1 MLTPFK
7 GKLYPSGD
15 LTLYTPHKV
24 CTVKK
29 DTTPSPLDGIDSY
42 VDSDGK
48 TQVFYD
54 AIDNSPMGLSVAT
67 NSHRPS
73 QNINQNSETRTRQGL
88 KGISRYAKIMLR
100 SGTAM
105 LGKSIP
111 RRWTTF
117 ATVTMPAITEDENV
131 IANAAFPEMVRQLEQ
146 QIKRELVRAGIKPEI
161 TYCVE
166 VQEQRYRE
174 TGIVA
179 LHLHL
184 VFQGKLND
192 RSPWAIT
199 PARIDKF
206 WRSQLERVLD
216 RPVDVSAANKL
227 ETPKKPLEKEI
238 GKYISK
244 GGKLIAKIIADG
256 KEHLIP
262 RSWWGMTTA
271 LKQKVIKAIV
281 NLDSDT
287 ATWLSESSYDL
298 PIKLFDIRLG
308 ETYKEKLVARIGW
321 ITDKLFQE
329 QITQLCG

>member
-1 MLTPFK
+1 MLTRYR

-15 LTLYTPHKV
+15 ITLYTPHKD

-29 DTTPSPLDGIDSY
+29 DTTPNPLDAYDSY

-48 TQVFYD
+48 IQVFD
-54 AIDNSPMGLSVAT
+54 SAIDNSPMGLSVAT
-67 NSHRPS
+67 NSHR
-73 QNINQNSETRTRQGL
+73 ISESRARQGL
-88 KGISRYAKIMLR
+88 KGISGSAKRMLR
-100 SGTAM
+100 SGTAI
-105 LGKSIP
+105 LGKIFP
-111 RRWTTF
+111 RRWITF
-117 ATVTMPAITEDENV
+117 LTVTTPAISEAENEIV
-131 IANAAFPEMVRQLEQ
+131 NAEFPEMVRQLLQ
-146 QIKRELVRAGIKPEI
+146 QIKRELERAGIKAEI

-166 VQEQRYRE
+166 VQEQRYRD

-192 RSPWAIT
+192 RSDYAIT
-199 PARIDKF
+199 PARIDQF

-244 GGKLIAKIIADG
+244 GGSLIAKIIADG
-256 KEHLIP
+256 KGHLLP
-262 RSWWGMTTA
+262 KSWWGMTNSLNKRVKA
-271 LKQKVIKAIV
+271 AIV

-287 ATWLSESSYDL
+287 ATWLSENAYEL

-308 ETYKEKLVARIGW
+308 ETYKNKLVAQIGW
-321 ITDKLFQE
+321 ITDKLFQK
-329 QITQLCG
+329 QITQLCS

>member
-1 MLTPFK
+1 MLTPFR

-15 LTLYTPHKV
+15 LTIYIPHKV

-29 DTTPSPLDGIDSY
+29 DTTPDPLEGIDSY
-42 VDSDGK
+42 IDSNGK
-48 TQVFYD
+48 TQVFFED
-54 AIDNSPMGLSVAT
+54 RSPPPMGLSVAT
-67 NSHRPS
+67 NSHR
-73 QNINQNSETRTRQGL
+73 NSESRARQGL
-88 KGISRYAKIMLR
+88 KGISGSAKRMLR
-100 SGTAM
+100 SGTAI
-105 LGKSIP
+105 LGRSIP

-117 ATVTMPAITEDENV
+117 ATVTTPTITEDENAIV
-131 IANAAFPEMVRQLEQ
+131 NAEWSEMVRQLEQ

-166 VQEQRYRE
+166 VQEQRYTE

-184 VFQGKLND
+184 VFQGKLSD

-227 ETPKKPLEKEI
+227 HPPKKPLETEI

-262 RSWWGMTTA
+262 RSWWGMTTS
-271 LKQKVIKAIV
+271 LKRKVKTAIV
-281 NLDSDT
+281 NLDTDT

-298 PIKLFDIRLG
+298 PVKLFDIRLG
-308 ETYKEKLVARIGW
+308 DGYKNKLVARIGW
-321 ITDKLFQE
+321 ITDKLFQQ
-329 QITQLCG
+329 QITQLCS

>member
-67 NSHRPS
+67 NSHR
-73 QNINQNSETRTRQGL
+73 ISESRTRQGL
-88 KGISRYAKIMLR
+88 KGIGRSAKIMLR
-100 SGTAM
+100 SGTAL
-105 LGKSIP
+105 LGRSIP
-111 RRWTTF
+111 RRLMTF
-117 ATVTMPAITEDENV
+117 LTVTTPAITEAENAIV
-131 IANAAFPEMVRQLEQ
+131 NAEWSEMVRQLEQ

-166 VQEQRYRE
+166 VQEQRYTE

-184 VFQGKLND
+184 VFQGKLSD

-199 PARIDKF
+199 PARIDKL

-244 GGKLIAKIIADG
+244 GGSLIAKIIADG

-271 LKQKVIKAIV
+271 LKQRVKAAIV
-281 NLDSDT
+281 NLDSDI
-287 ATWLSESSYDL
+287 ATWLSENSHDL

-308 ETYKEKLVARIGW
+308 ETYKNKLVARIGW
-321 ITDKLFQE
+321 IEGKSFQE
-329 QITQLCG
+329 EIIQLCS